1 MSAGGSADGA
11 AAGAVSST
19 HLLILGLVGGLLCIY
34 LSGFLGETVGSVIAG
49 IGAVLAIIW
58 GADAIRRVASYGLGT
73 GVPSIGYMSLS
84 VGVISACAGIS
95 LAALLKMNLLGPIA
109 GLVIAVIIGAVIAI
123 VATKIVGMKI
133 PIMLQCTIEIACAS
147 MLSILGFA
155 VAIAG
160 SYEMTAIY
168 ENVVATGFI
177 AVLFIMCTMAI
188 AVLFIMCT
196 MAIQHPFNACLG
208 PNEDQV
214 RTLKCACSTAFLS
227 LTIVGLLSATTGGLG
242 WFIVLII
249 GLIGW
254 IVSFRAFVLASC
266 NDAAST
272 KWSGLWPKVEQ

>member
-19 HLLILGLVGGLLCIY
+19 MLLALGIVGGLLCIY
-34 LSGFLGETVGSVIAG
+34 VSGFLGDVVGPVIAG

-84 VGVISACAGIS
+84 VGVISALAGLS
-95 LAALLKMNLLGPIA
+95 LATKLNIHMLGPIA
-109 GLVIAVIIGAVIAI
+109 GFVVAVIIGAIIAI

-133 PIMLQCTIEIACAS
+133 PIMLQCTIEIAGAAT
-147 MLSILGFA
+147 LSILGFA

-160 SYEMTAIY
+160 SYDMMVVY
-168 ENVVATGFI
+168 EHVVATGF
-177 AVLFIMCTMAI
+177 I

-208 PNEDQV
+208 PNEDQL
-214 RTLKCACSTAFLS
+214 RTLKCAASTAFLS
-227 LTIVGLLSATTGGLG
+227 MTLVGLMSVTTGGLG
-242 WFIVLII
+242 WFVVFIV

-272 KWSGLWPKVEQ
+272 KWAGLWPKVEQ

>member
-19 HLLILGLVGGLLCIY
+19 HLLILGIVGGLLCIY
-34 LSGFLGETVGSVIAG
+34 LSGFLGDVIGPVIAG
-49 IGAVLAIIW
+49 IGAVLAIVW
-58 GADAIRRVASYGLGT
+58 GSDAIRRVASYGLGT

-84 VGVISACAGIS
+84 VGVISALAGIS
-95 LAALLKMNLLGPIA
+95 LATILNMAIIGPVA
-109 GLVIAVIIGAVIAI
+109 GFVIAVIIGAIIAI

-133 PIMLQCTIEIACAS
+133 PIMLQCTIEIAGAAT
-147 MLSILGFA
+147 LSILGFA

-160 SYEMTAIY
+160 SYDMTAIY
-168 ENVVATGFI
+168 ENVVATGF
-177 AVLFIMCTMAI
+177 I

-214 RTLKCACSTAFLS
+214 RTLKCAASTAFLS
-227 LTIVGLLSATTGGLG
+227 MTITGLMSVTTGGLG
-242 WFIVLII
+242 WFVVFIV

-272 KWSGLWPKVEQ
+272 KWAGLWPKVEN

>member
-11 AAGAVSST
+11 AAGAVNST
-19 HLLILGLVGGLLCIY
+19 HLLILGIVGGLLCIY
-34 LSGFLGETVGSVIAG
+34 LSGFLGDLVGPVIAG

-84 VGVISACAGIS
+84 VGVISALAGIS
-95 LAALLKMNLLGPIA
+95 LATILKIALIGPVA
-109 GLVIAVIIGAVIAI
+109 GFVIAVIIGAVIALI
-123 VATKIVGMKI
+123 ATKIVGMKI
-133 PIMLQCTIEIACAS
+133 PIMLQCTIEIAGAAT
-147 MLSILGFA
+147 LAILGFA

-160 SYEMTAIY
+160 SYDMMAIY
-168 ENVVATGFI
+168 EHVVATGF
-177 AVLFIMCTMAI
+177 I

-227 LTIVGLLSATTGGLG
+227 MTIVGLMSVTTGGLG
-242 WFIVLII
+242 WFVVFLV

-254 IVSFRAFVLASC
+254 VISFRAFVLASM

-272 KWSGLWPKVEQ
+272 KWAGLWPKVEN

>member
-19 HLLILGLVGGLLCIY
+19 MLLAVGIVGGLLCIY
-34 LSGFLGETVGSVIAG
+34 LSGFLGDVVGPVLAA
-49 IGAVLAIIW
+49 IGAVLAIVW

-84 VGVISACAGIS
+84 VGVISALAG
-95 LAALLKMNLLGPIA
+95 LALATSLKMAILGPIA
-109 GLVIAVIIGAVIAI
+109 GFVIAVIIGAIIAI

-133 PIMLQCTIEIACAS
+133 PIMLQCTVEIAGAAT
-147 MLSILGFA
+147 LSILGFA

-160 SYEMTAIY
+160 SYDMTAIF
-168 ENVVATGFI
+168 ENVVATGF
-177 AVLFIMCTMAI
+177 I

-254 IVSFRAFVLASC
+254 IVSFRAFVLASI

-272 KWSGLWPKVEQ
+272 KWAGLWPKVEQ

>member
-19 HLLILGLVGGLLCIY
+19 HLLILGIVGGLLCIY
-34 LSGFLGETVGSVIAG
+34 LSGFLGDIVGPVIAA
-49 IGAVLAIIW
+49 IGAVLAIVW

-84 VGVISACAGIS
+84 VGVISALAGIS
-95 LAALLKMNLLGPIA
+95 LATILNMGIIGPIA
-109 GLVIAVIIGAVIAI
+109 GFVIAVIIGAIIAI

-133 PIMLQCTIEIACAS
+133 PIMLQCTIEIAGAAA
-147 MLSILGFA
+147 LSILGFS

-160 SYEMTAIY
+160 SYEMMAIY
-168 ENVVATGFI
+168 ESVVASGY
-177 AVLFIMCTMAI
+177 I

-214 RTLKCACSTAFLS
+214 RTLKCAASTAFLS
-227 LTIVGLLSATTGGLG
+227 MTIVGILSSITGGIG
-242 WFIVLII
+242 WAVVLVV

-254 IVSFRAFVLASC
+254 IISFRAFVQASC

-272 KWSGLWPKVEQ
+272 RWAGLWPNVEE

>member
-19 HLLILGLVGGLLCIY
+19 HLLILGIVGGLLCIY
-34 LSGFLGETVGSVIAG
+34 LSGFLGDVIGPVLAG
-49 IGAVLAIIW
+49 IGAVLAIVW

-84 VGVISACAGIS
+84 VGVIAALAGIS
-95 LAALLKMNLLGPIA
+95 LATILKIGLLGPIA
-109 GLVIAVIIGAVIAI
+109 GLIVAIIIGAIIAI

-133 PIMLQCTIEIACAS
+133 PIMLQCTIEIAGAAT
-147 MLSILGFA
+147 LSILGFA

-160 SYEMTAIY
+160 SYDMTAIY
-168 ENVVATGFI
+168 ENVVATGF
-177 AVLFIMCTMAI
+177 I

-227 LTIVGLLSATTGGLG
+227 MAIVGLLSATTGGLG
-242 WFIVLII
+242 WFVVLLI

-254 IVSFRAFVLASC
+254 IVSFRAFVLASV

-272 KWSGLWPKVEQ
+272 KWAGLWPKVEQ

>member
-19 HLLILGLVGGLLCIY
+19 MLLAVGIVGGLLCIY
-34 LSGFLGETVGSVIAG
+34 LSGFLGDVAGPVIAA
-49 IGAVLAIIW
+49 IGAVLAIVW

-84 VGVISACAGIS
+84 VGVISALAGIS
-95 LAALLKMNLLGPIA
+95 LATSLKMAIIGPVA
-109 GLVIAVIIGAVIAI
+109 ALVIAVVIGAIIAV

-133 PIMLQCTIEIACAS
+133 PIMLQCTIEIAGAAC
-147 MLSILGFA
+147 LSILGFA

-160 SYEMTAIY
+160 SYDMTAIFDH
-168 ENVVATGFI
+168 VVATGF
-177 AVLFIMCTMAI
+177 I

-208 PNEDQV
+208 PNEDQL
-214 RTLKCACSTAFLS
+214 RTLKCAASTAFLS
-227 LTIVGLLSATTGGLG
+227 MTIVGLISAITGGLG
-242 WFIVLII
+242 WFIVLVV

-254 IVSFRAFVLASC
+254 IVSFRAFVLASI

-272 KWSGLWPKVEQ
+272 KWAGLWPKVGE

>member
-19 HLLILGLVGGLLCIY
+19 MLLALGIVGGLICIYVGGLLGDI
-34 LSGFLGETVGSVIAG
+34 GSVVAA

-84 VGVISACAGIS
+84 VGVVSALSGIS
-95 LAALLKMNLLGPIA
+95 LAAIFKMPMIGPVA
-109 GLVIAVIIGAVIAI
+109 ALVIAIIIGAIIAL

-133 PIMLQCTIEIACAS
+133 PIMLQCTIEIAGAAC
-147 MLSILGFA
+147 LSILAFS
-155 VAIAG
+155 VAISG
-160 SYEMTAIY
+160 SFHMVSIY
-168 ENVVATGFI
+168 EHVVASGYI
-177 AVLFIMCTMAI
+177 AVLFI
-188 AVLFIMCT
+188 LCT

-214 RTLKCACSTAFLS
+214 RTLKCAASTAFLS
-227 LTIVGLLSATTGGLG
+227 MTIVGLLSSISGGFG
-242 WFIVLII
+242 WFIVTIV

-254 IVSFRAFVLASC
+254 IISFRAFVQASC

-272 KWSGLWPKVEQ
+272 KWAGLWPNVEE

>member
-19 HLLILGLVGGLLCIY
+19 HLLILGIVGGLLCIY
-34 LSGFLGETVGSVIAG
+34 LSGFLGDVIGPVIAG
-49 IGAVLAIIW
+49 IGAVLAIVW
-58 GADAIRRVASYGLGT
+58 GSDAIRRVASYGLGT

-84 VGVISACAGIS
+84 VGVISALAGIS
-95 LAALLKMNLLGPIA
+95 LATILKMAIIGPVA
-109 GLVIAVIIGAVIAI
+109 GFVIAVIIGAIIAI

-133 PIMLQCTIEIACAS
+133 PIMLQCTIEIAGAAT
-147 MLSILGFA
+147 LSILGFA

-160 SYEMTAIY
+160 SYDMTAIY
-168 ENVVATGFI
+168 ENVVATGF
-177 AVLFIMCTMAI
+177 I

-214 RTLKCACSTAFLS
+214 RTLKCAASTAFLS
-227 LTIVGLLSATTGGLG
+227 MTITGLMSVTTGGLG
-242 WFIVLII
+242 WFVVFIV

-272 KWSGLWPKVEQ
+272 KWAGLWPKVEN

>member
-11 AAGAVSST
+11 AAGAVNST
-19 HLLILGLVGGLLCIY
+19 HLLILGIVGGLLCIY
-34 LSGFLGETVGSVIAG
+34 LSGFLGDVLGSLIAG
-49 IGAVLAIIW
+49 IGAVLAIVW
-58 GADAIRRVASYGLGT
+58 GSDAIRRVASYGLGT

-84 VGVISACAGIS
+84 VGVISALAGIS
-95 LAALLKMNLLGPIA
+95 LATILKIALIGPVA
-109 GLVIAVIIGAVIAI
+109 GFVIAVIIGAVIALI
-123 VATKIVGMKI
+123 ATKIVGMKI
-133 PIMLQCTIEIACAS
+133 PIMLQCTIEIAGAAT
-147 MLSILGFA
+147 LAILGFA

-160 SYEMTAIY
+160 SYDMMAIY
-168 ENVVATGFI
+168 EHVVATGF
-177 AVLFIMCTMAI
+177 I

-227 LTIVGLLSATTGGLG
+227 MTIVGLMSVTTGGLG
-242 WFIVLII
+242 WFVVFLV

-254 IVSFRAFVLASC
+254 VISFRAFVLASM

-272 KWSGLWPKVEQ
+272 KWAGLWPKVEN

>member
-11 AAGAVSST
+11 AAGAVNST
-19 HLLILGLVGGLLCIY
+19 HLLILGIVGGLLCIY
-34 LSGFLGETVGSVIAG
+34 LSGFLGDVIGPVLAG

-58 GADAIRRVASYGLGT
+58 GSDAIRRVASYGLGT

-84 VGVISACAGIS
+84 VGVISALAGIS
-95 LAALLKMNLLGPIA
+95 LATILKMAIIGPVA
-109 GLVIAVIIGAVIAI
+109 GFVIAVIIGAIIAI

-133 PIMLQCTIEIACAS
+133 PIMLQCTIEIAGAAT
-147 MLSILGFA
+147 LSILGFA

-160 SYEMTAIY
+160 SYDMTAIY
-168 ENVVATGFI
+168 ENVVATGF
-177 AVLFIMCTMAI
+177 I

-214 RTLKCACSTAFLS
+214 RTLKCAASTAFLS
-227 LTIVGLLSATTGGLG
+227 MTITGLMSVTTGGLG
-242 WFIVLII
+242 WFVVFIV

-254 IVSFRAFVLASC
+254 IISFRAFVLASC

-272 KWSGLWPKVEQ
+272 KWAGLWPKVEN

>member
-11 AAGAVSST
+11 AAGAVNSL
-19 HLLILGLVGGLLCIY
+19 HLLIMGIVGGLICIY
-34 LSGFLGETVGSVIAG
+34 LSGFVGDLGSVIAG

-84 VGVISACAGIS
+84 VGVIAALAGIS
-95 LAALLKMNLLGPIA
+95 LATILKLNILGPVLA
-109 GLVIAVIIGAVIAI
+109 LVFAIIIGAIIAL

-133 PIMLQCTIEIACAS
+133 PIMLQCTIEIAGAAA
-147 MLSILGFA
+147 LSVLAFST
-155 VAIAG
+155 AIAG
-160 SYEMTAIY
+160 SFEMVAIY
-168 ENVVATGFI
+168 NSVVASGFI
-177 AVLFIMCTMAI
+177 AVLFI
-188 AVLFIMCT
+188 LCT

-214 RTLKCACSTAFLS
+214 RTLKCAASTAFLS
-227 LTIVGLLSATTGGLG
+227 MTIVGILSSVTGGMG
-242 WFIVLII
+242 WAIVLVV

-254 IVSFRAFVLASC
+254 IISFRAFVKASC

-272 KWSGLWPKVEQ
+272 RWAGLWPKVEE

>member
-19 HLLILGLVGGLLCIY
+19 MLLAVGIVGGLLCIY
-34 LSGFLGETVGSVIAG
+34 LSGFLGDVVGPVLAA
-49 IGAVLAIIW
+49 IGAVLAIVW
-58 GADAIRRVASYGLGT
+58 GSDAILRVASYGLGT
-73 GVPSIGYMSLS
+73 GLPSIGYMSLS
-84 VGVISACAGIS
+84 VGVISALAG
-95 LAALLKMNLLGPIA
+95 LALATSLKMAILGPIA
-109 GLVIAVIIGAVIAI
+109 GFVIAVIIGAIIAI

-133 PIMLQCTIEIACAS
+133 PIMLQCTVEIAGAAT
-147 MLSILGFA
+147 LSILGFA

-160 SYEMTAIY
+160 SYDMTAIF
-168 ENVVATGFI
+168 ENVVATGF
-177 AVLFIMCTMAI
+177 I

-214 RTLKCACSTAFLS
+214 RTLKCAASTAFLS
-227 LTIVGLLSATTGGLG
+227 MTIVGILSAATGGLG
-242 WFIVLII
+242 WFVVLVI

-254 IVSFRAFVLASC
+254 IVSFIAFVLASI

-272 KWSGLWPKVEQ
+272 KWAGLWPKVEQ

>member
-19 HLLILGLVGGLLCIY
+19 MLLAVGIVGGLLCIY
-34 LSGFLGETVGSVIAG
+34 LSGFLGDVIGPVIAG
-49 IGAVLAIIW
+49 IGAVLAIVW

-84 VGVISACAGIS
+84 VGVISALAG
-95 LAALLKMNLLGPIA
+95 LALADTLKMAIAGPIV
-109 GLVIAVIIGAVIAI
+109 GFIIAVIIGAIIAI

-133 PIMLQCTIEIACAS
+133 PIMLQCTIEIAGAAT
-147 MLSILGFA
+147 LSILGFA

-160 SYEMTAIY
+160 SYEMAAIF
-168 ENVVATGFI
+168 ESVVATGF
-177 AVLFIMCTMAI
+177 I

-208 PNEDQV
+208 PNEDQL

-227 LTIVGLLSATTGGLG
+227 MTIVGLLSAATGGLG
-242 WFIVLII
+242 WFVVLVV

-254 IVSFRAFVLASC
+254 IVSFRAFVLASI

-272 KWSGLWPKVEQ
+272 KWAGLWPKVEQ

>member
-19 HLLILGLVGGLLCIY
+19 MLLAVGIVGGLLCIY
-34 LSGFLGETVGSVIAG
+34 LSGFLGDVIGPVIAA
-49 IGAVLAIIW
+49 IGAVLAIVW

-84 VGVISACAGIS
+84 VGVISALAG
-95 LAALLKMNLLGPIA
+95 LALADTLKMAIAGPIV
-109 GLVIAVIIGAVIAI
+109 GFIIAVIIGAIIAI

-133 PIMLQCTIEIACAS
+133 PIMLQCTIEIAGAAT
-147 MLSILGFA
+147 LSILGFA

-160 SYEMTAIY
+160 SYEMAAIF
-168 ENVVATGFI
+168 ENVVATGF
-177 AVLFIMCTMAI
+177 I

-214 RTLKCACSTAFLS
+214 RTLKCAASTAFLS
-227 LTIVGLLSATTGGLG
+227 MTLTGLMSLTTGGLG
-242 WFIVLII
+242 WFVVFIV

-272 KWSGLWPKVEQ
+272 KWAGLWPKVEQ

>member
-19 HLLILGLVGGLLCIY
+19 HLLILGIVGGLLCIY
-34 LSGFLGETVGSVIAG
+34 LSGFLGDVIGPVIAA

-84 VGVISACAGIS
+84 VGVISALTG
-95 LAALLKMNLLGPIA
+95 LALAVLLKMTLLGPIA
-109 GLVIAVIIGAVIAI
+109 GFVIAVIIGAIIAL

-133 PIMLQCTIEIACAS
+133 PIMLQCTVEIAGAAA
-147 MLSILGFA
+147 LSILGFA

-160 SYEMTAIY
+160 SIELSAIL
-168 ENVVATGFI
+168 ENVVATGF
-177 AVLFIMCTMAI
+177 I

-208 PNEDQV
+208 PNEDQL
-214 RTLKCACSTAFLS
+214 RTLKCAASTAFLAM
-227 LTIVGLLSATTGGLG
+227 TVTGLMSVTTGGLG
-242 WFIVLII
+242 WFVVFIV

-254 IVSFRAFVLASC
+254 IISFRAFVVASM

-272 KWSGLWPKVEQ
+272 KWAGLWPKVEQ

>member
-19 HLLILGLVGGLLCIY
+19 MLLAVGVVGGLLCIY
-34 LSGFLGETVGSVIAG
+34 LSSFLGNLFGPVIAA
-49 IGAVLAIIW
+49 IGAVLAIVW
-58 GADAIRRVASYGLGT
+58 GSDAIRRVASYGLGT

-84 VGVISACAGIS
+84 VGVISALAGLS
-95 LAALLKMNLLGPIA
+95 LTTTNFLSGFLGKNAILAGPIA
-109 GLVIAVIIGAVIAI
+109 AFVIAVIIGAIIAI

-133 PIMLQCTIEIACAS
+133 PIMLQCTIEIAGAAT
-147 MLSILGFA
+147 LSILGFA

-160 SYEMTAIY
+160 ALDVTAIY
-168 ENVVATGFI
+168 QNVVATG
-177 AVLFIMCTMAI
+177 LI

-214 RTLKCACSTAFLS
+214 RTLKCAASTAFLS
-227 LTIVGLLSATTGGLG
+227 MTIVGLLCAVTGGLA
-242 WFIVLII
+242 WFIVFIV

-254 IVSFRAFVLASC
+254 IISFRAFVMASI

-272 KWSGLWPKVEQ
+272 KWAGLWPKVEQ

>member
-19 HLLILGLVGGLLCIY
+19 MLLAVGIVGGLLCIY
-34 LSGFLGETVGSVIAG
+34 LSGFLGDVIGPVIAA

-58 GADAIRRVASYGLGT
+58 GSDAIRRVASYGLGT

-84 VGVISACAGIS
+84 VGVISALTGLT
-95 LAALLKMNLLGPIA
+95 LATALKMPIA
-109 GLVIAVIIGAVIAI
+109 GPVAALVIAIIIGAIIAI

-133 PIMLQCTIEIACAS
+133 PIMLQCTIEIAGAAA
-147 MLSILGFA
+147 LSILGFS

-160 SYEMTAIY
+160 SYDMAAIF
-168 ENVVATGFI
+168 ESVVGTG
-177 AVLFIMCTMAI
+177 LI

-208 PNEDQV
+208 PNEDQL

-227 LTIVGLLSATTGGLG
+227 MTLTGLMSAATGGLA
-242 WFIVLII
+242 WFIVFLV
-249 GLIGW
+249 GLVGW
-254 IVSFRAFVLASC
+254 IVSFRAFVTASC

-272 KWSGLWPKVEQ
+272 RWAGLWPNVEE

>member
-19 HLLILGLVGGLLCIY
+19 MLLAVGIVGGLLCIY
-34 LSGFLGETVGSVIAG
+34 LSGFLGDVVGPVLAG
-49 IGAVLAIIW
+49 IGAVLAIVW

-84 VGVISACAGIS
+84 VGVISALAGLS
-95 LAALLKMNLLGPIA
+95 LATALKMAILGPIA
-109 GLVIAVIIGAVIAI
+109 GFVIAVIIGAVIAI

-133 PIMLQCTIEIACAS
+133 PIMLQCTIEIAGAAC
-147 MLSILGFA
+147 LSILGFA

-160 SYEMTAIY
+160 SYEMMAIY
-168 ENVVATGFI
+168 ESVVATGFI
-177 AVLFIMCTMAI
+177 AL
-188 AVLFIMCT
+188 LFIMCT

-208 PNEDQV
+208 PNEDQL
-214 RTLKCACSTAFLS
+214 RTLKCAASTAFLAM
-227 LTIVGLLSATTGGLG
+227 TITGLLSVTTGGLG
-242 WFIVLII
+242 WFVVFVV

-254 IVSFRAFVLASC
+254 IVSFRAFVLASI

-272 KWSGLWPKVEQ
+272 KWAGLWPKVEQ

>member
-19 HLLILGLVGGLLCIY
+19 MLLAVGIVGGLLCIY
-34 LSGFLGETVGSVIAG
+34 LSGFLGDVIGPVIAA

-84 VGVISACAGIS
+84 VGVISALAGLS
-95 LAALLKMNLLGPIA
+95 LATILKMPLAGPIA
-109 GLVIAVIIGAVIAI
+109 GFVIAVIIGAVIAI

-133 PIMLQCTIEIACAS
+133 PIMLQCTVEIAGAA

-160 SYEMTAIY
+160 SYDMMVIY
-168 ENVVATGFI
+168 KNVVATGFI
-177 AVLFIMCTMAI
+177 SL
-188 AVLFIMCT
+188 LFIMCT

-208 PNEDQV
+208 PNEDQL
-214 RTLKCACSTAFLS
+214 RTLKCAASTAFLS
-227 LTIVGLLSATTGGLG
+227 MTIVGLLSVTTGGIG
-242 WFIVLII
+242 WFVVFIV

-254 IVSFRAFVLASC
+254 IVSFRAFVTASI

-272 KWSGLWPKVEQ
+272 KWAGLWPKVEQ

>member
-19 HLLILGLVGGLLCIY
+19 HLLILGIVGGLLCIY
-34 LSGFLGETVGSVIAG
+34 LSGFLGDVIGSLVAG

-84 VGVISACAGIS
+84 VGVISALAGIS
-95 LAALLKMNLLGPIA
+95 LATILNIALIGPIA
-109 GLVIAVIIGAVIAI
+109 GLIIAIIIGAIIAI

-133 PIMLQCTIEIACAS
+133 PIMLQCTVEIAGAAT
-147 MLSILGFA
+147 LSILGFA

-160 SYEMTAIY
+160 SYDMTAIY
-168 ENVVATGFI
+168 ENVVATGF
-177 AVLFIMCTMAI
+177 I

-227 LTIVGLLSATTGGLG
+227 MTIVGLLSATTGGLG
-242 WFIVLII
+242 WFVVLIV

-254 IVSFRAFVLASC
+254 IISFRAFVLASC

-272 KWSGLWPKVEQ
+272 KWAGLWPKVEQ

>member
-19 HLLILGLVGGLLCIY
+19 MLLALGIVGGLICIY
-34 LSGFLGETVGSVIAG
+34 LGGILGGIIGPVIAA

-84 VGVISACAGIS
+84 VGVISALTGLS
-95 LAALLKMNLLGPIA
+95 LATILKMTIAGPIV
-109 GLVIAVIIGAVIAI
+109 GFIVAVIIGAIIAI

-133 PIMLQCTIEIACAS
+133 PIMLQCTIEIAGAAC
-147 MLSILGFA
+147 LSILAFS

-160 SYEMTAIY
+160 SFEMMAIY
-168 ENVVATGFI
+168 ESVVASGFI
-177 AVLFIMCTMAI
+177 AVLFI
-188 AVLFIMCT
+188 LCT

-214 RTLKCACSTAFLS
+214 RTLKCAASTAFLS
-227 LTIVGLLSATTGGLG
+227 MTIVGLLSSITGGLG
-242 WFIVLII
+242 WFIVTVV

-254 IVSFRAFVLASC
+254 VISFRAFVQASC

-272 KWSGLWPKVEQ
+272 RWAGLWPKVDE

>member
-19 HLLILGLVGGLLCIY
+19 MLLALGIVGGLICIY
-34 LSGFLGETVGSVIAG
+34 LGGFLGDNGSVIAAL
-49 IGAVLAIIW
+49 GAVLAIVW

-84 VGVISACAGIS
+84 VGVISALAGIS
-95 LAALLKMNLLGPIA
+95 LATLLKMTILGPVFA
-109 GLVIAVIIGAVIAI
+109 LVIAIIIGAIIAI

-133 PIMLQCTIEIACAS
+133 PIMLQCTVEIACAAA
-147 MLSILGFA
+147 LSILAFSVG
-155 VAIAG
+155 IAG
-160 SYEMTAIY
+160 SYTMTVVY
-168 ENVVATGFI
+168 QHVVATGF
-177 AVLFIMCTMAI
+177 I

-214 RTLKCACSTAFLS
+214 RTLKCAASTGFLS
-227 LTIVGLLSATTGGLG
+227 MTIVGVLSSTSGGLG
-242 WFIVLII
+242 WVFVLVV

-254 IVSFRAFVLASC
+254 IISFRAFVQASC

-272 KWSGLWPKVEQ
+272 RWSGLWPNVEE

>member
-19 HLLILGLVGGLLCIY
+19 HLLILGIVGGLLGIY
-34 LSGFLGETVGSVIAG
+34 LSGIFNETIGPLFGAL
-49 IGAVLAIIW
+49 GAVCAIIW

-84 VGVISACAGIS
+84 VGVISALAGIS
-95 LAALLKMNLLGPIA
+95 LASVVLKQPIIGPIA
-109 GLVIAVIIGAVIAI
+109 GLIIAVIIGAIIAI

-133 PIMLQCTIEIACAS
+133 PIMLQCTIEIAGAA
-147 MLSILGFA
+147 MLSILGFS

-160 SYEMTAIY
+160 SYDMTAIFN
-168 ENVVATGFI
+168 NVVATGF
-177 AVLFIMCTMAI
+177 I

-208 PNEDQV
+208 PNEDQL
-214 RTLKCACSTAFLS
+214 RTLKCAASTAFLAM
-227 LTIVGLLSATTGGLG
+227 TISGLLAITAGGFG
-242 WFIVLII
+242 WLIVLLV

-254 IVSFRAFVLASC
+254 VISFRAFVLAST

-272 KWSGLWPKVEQ
+272 KWAGLWPKVEN

>member
-11 AAGAVSST
+11 AAGAVSSV
-19 HLLILGLVGGLLCIY
+19 HLLILGIVGGLLCIY
-34 LSGFLGETVGSVIAG
+34 LSGFLGDVVGPVLAG
-49 IGAVLAIIW
+49 IGAVLAIVW

-84 VGVISACAGIS
+84 VGVISALAG
-95 LAALLKMNLLGPIA
+95 LALATTIKMPIA
-109 GLVIAVIIGAVIAI
+109 GPVVGLVIAIIIGAIIAI

-133 PIMLQCTIEIACAS
+133 PIMLQCTIEIAGAAT
-147 MLSILGFA
+147 LSILGFA

-160 SYEMTAIY
+160 SYDMTAIF
-168 ENVVATGFI
+168 ESVVATGF
-177 AVLFIMCTMAI
+177 I

-208 PNEDQV
+208 PNEDQL
-214 RTLKCACSTAFLS
+214 RTLKCAASTAFLS
-227 LTIVGLLSATTGGLG
+227 MTIVGLLSATTGGLG
-242 WFIVLII
+242 WFVVLII

-254 IVSFRAFVLASC
+254 IVSFRSFVLASI

-272 KWSGLWPKVEQ
+272 KWAGLWPKVEQ

>member
-11 AAGAVSST
+11 AAGAVNSM
-19 HLLILGLVGGLLCIY
+19 HLLILGIVGGLIGIY
-34 LSGFLGETVGSVIAG
+34 LSGFLGDVIGPLFAG
-49 IGAVLAIIW
+49 LGAVCAIVW

-84 VGVISACAGIS
+84 VGVISALTGLS
-95 LAALLKMNLLGPIA
+95 LAVMLNMALVGPIA
-109 GLVIAVIIGAVIAI
+109 ALVIACIIGAIIAL

-133 PIMLQCTIEIACAS
+133 PIMLQCTVEIAGAAA
-147 MLSILGFA
+147 LSILGFA

-160 SYEMTAIY
+160 SYDLTAILD
-168 ENVVATGFI
+168 NVVATGF
-177 AVLFIMCTMAI
+177 I

-214 RTLKCACSTAFLS
+214 RTLKCAASTAFLS
-227 LTIVGLLSATTGGLG
+227 MTITGLMSVTTGGLG
-242 WFIVLII
+242 WFIVFLV

-272 KWSGLWPKVEQ
+272 KWAGLWPKVEN

>member
-11 AAGAVSST
+11 AAGAVDSM
-19 HLLILGLVGGLLCIY
+19 HLLILGVVGGLICIY
-34 LSGFLGETVGSVIAG
+34 LSGFLGDVVGPVIAA
-49 IGAVLAIIW
+49 IGAVLAIVW

-84 VGVISACAGIS
+84 VGVISALAG
-95 LAALLKMNLLGPIA
+95 LALATTLKMAILGPVA
-109 GLVIAVIIGAVIAI
+109 GFVVAVIIGAIIAI

-133 PIMLQCTIEIACAS
+133 PIMLQCTIEIAGAAT
-147 MLSILGFA
+147 LSILGFA

-160 SYEMTAIY
+160 SYDMTAIF
-168 ENVVATGFI
+168 ENVVATGF
-177 AVLFIMCTMAI
+177 I

-208 PNEDQV
+208 PNEDQL
-214 RTLKCACSTAFLS
+214 RTLKCAFSTAFLS
-227 LTIVGLLSATTGGLG
+227 MTIVGLLSATTGGLG
-242 WFIVLII
+242 WFVVLLI

-254 IVSFRAFVLASC
+254 IVSFRAFVLASI

-272 KWSGLWPKVEQ
+272 KWAGLWPKVEQ